1 MKEKNYP
8 RSFSHIGIT
17 VPDIKK
23 AVQFYQEVMG
33 WYVIMEPSTV
43 TEESDTAI
51 GQMCIDVFGEN
62 WGTFEIAHMSTSDG
76 IGVEIF
82 SFSNMSNEKPEFN
95 PFKTGLF
102 HFCVQD
108 PDIEGLVDKIVA
120 FGGKQRMPIREYY
133 PNEKP
138 FKMVYVEDPFGIIFE
153 IYTHSYELTY
163 SSGAY
168 QDS

>member
-1 MKEKNYP
+1 MKAPQYP

-17 VPDIKK
+17 IPDIHK
-23 AVQFYQEVMG
+23 AVQFYEEVMG
-33 WYVIMEPSTV
+33 WYVIMPPSLV
-43 TEESDTAI
+43 TEENETAI

-76 IGVEIF
+76 IGIELF
-82 SFSNMSNEKPEFN
+82 SFPNMEDAKPEFN

-108 PDIEGLVDKIVA
+108 PNIEELVDKIVA
-120 FGGKQRMPIREYY
+120 HGGKQRMPIREYY

-138 FKMVYVEDPFGIIFE
+138 YRMVYVEDPFGVVFE
-153 IYTHSYELTY
+153 IYSHSYELTY

-168 QDS
+168 QDK